1 MKVRVDGRVLDD
13 KRFTAPCPLYKLLV
27 NFPFAIVKSHRGP
40 KRKIIRMILFA
51 VPGFAVVPAV
61 DAGISAVVCWR
72 SCSHADIPASADALL
87 LPALSNLAVT
97 QLPCGFG
104 RVGIV
109 AGRHL
114 PVYFWGL
121 RCCWLC

>member
-1 MKVRVDGRVLDD
+1 M
-13 KRFTAPCPLYKLLV
+13 
-27 NFPFAIVKSHRGP
+27 
-40 KRKIIRMILFA
+40 
-51 VPGFAVVPAV
+51 VVPAV
-61 DAGISAVVCWR
+61 DAGISTVFACVPAP
-72 SCSHADIPASADALL
+72 ADSPAYADALL
-87 LPALSNLAVT
+87 LPALSNLTVT

-121 RCCWLC
+121 RCCSL